1 MLQRYSF
8 ILNNPNFYEEKC
20 KNVQFWSF
28 LLTFDLLP
36 IFSYFCANFAGC
48 MKKYSIEVMEI
59 LSRVVDVE
67 AVDENDAIE
76 RVRQMYRK
84 CQIVLDDSDYK
95 ETEISV
101 KDEKSE

>member
-1 MLQRYSF
+1 
-8 ILNNPNFYEEKC
+8 
-20 KNVQFWSF
+20 
-28 LLTFDLLP
+28 
-36 IFSYFCANFAGC
+36 

-59 LSRVVDVE
+59 LSRIVDVE

-76 RVRQMYRK
+76 RVRQMYRN

-101 KDEKSE
+101 KDEKSG